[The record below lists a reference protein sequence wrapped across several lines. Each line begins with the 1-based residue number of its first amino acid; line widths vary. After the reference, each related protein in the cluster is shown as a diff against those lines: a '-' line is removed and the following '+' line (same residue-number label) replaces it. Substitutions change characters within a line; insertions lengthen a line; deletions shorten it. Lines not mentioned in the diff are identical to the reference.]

1 MNVGKNGVMVDL
13 LQYSNDTL
21 FVGEDS
27 PRNVLDLNC
36 MLRCY
41 ELASGLKVNF
51 SKSSF
56 GGGGC

>member
-41 ELASGLKVNF
+41 ELASGLKVDR
-51 SKSSF
+51 KSVV
-56 GGGGC
+56 